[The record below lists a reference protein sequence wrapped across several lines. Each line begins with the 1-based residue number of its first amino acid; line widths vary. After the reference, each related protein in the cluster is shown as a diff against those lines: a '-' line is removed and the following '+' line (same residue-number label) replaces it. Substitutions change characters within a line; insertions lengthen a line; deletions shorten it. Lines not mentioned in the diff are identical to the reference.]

1 MQTGLTKVLVCIL
14 LKNSSQAVRAGE
26 RKKSIVKRRVVC
38 IKQKDTETSSEFC
51 FLFNSFNRNLYIFL
65 GRTYYFQFCGERLC
79 LERNECICGNK
90 MGWPEKLCKNIYQ

>member
-38 IKQKDTETSSEFC
+38 IKQKDTENKFGI
-51 FLFNSFNRNLYIFL
+51 LFSF
-65 GRTYYFQFCGERLC
+65 
-79 LERNECICGNK
+79 
-90 MGWPEKLCKNIYQ
+90 